1 MSFDGD
7 FDIKT
12 IVRDFASG
20 LRMADEKRPQ
30 AKSYR
35 PGIGPI
41 RKRRPSSL
49 LLQRC
54 WQYRVLPTTAECHL
68 KYPIRIAPAPN
79 GMFALA

>member
-7 FDIKT
+7 FDVKT

-35 PGIGPI
+35 PGIGPHTEKETI
-41 RKRRPSSL
+41 QLGVAALLAVPSSP
-49 LLQRC
+49 
-54 WQYRVLPTTAECHL
+54 YNGRVSLEVP
-68 KYPIRIAPAPN
+68 YPNSPRAK
-79 GMFALA
+79 